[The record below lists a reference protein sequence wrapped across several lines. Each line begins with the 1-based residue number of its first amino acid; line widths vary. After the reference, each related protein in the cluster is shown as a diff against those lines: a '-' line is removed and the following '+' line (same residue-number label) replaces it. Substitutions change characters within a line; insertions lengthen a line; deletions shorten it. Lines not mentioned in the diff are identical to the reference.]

1 MTRCTNRRTAIL
13 TLILGLTLL
22 LCGCQVGGGV
32 FVLPDISTKDS
43 AQGKARLLAA
53 LNKHYY
59 THFDNSD
66 SSHFIYGNDS
76 AAEAVFLYLQDA
88 CNGDASQ
95 VSTLLAENKNTG
107 LVNCAENLAVMPSF
121 LSIGPCRISYS
132 ELRPDLLDGGV
143 LRENADFSSVAKN
156 LINRQTFLILP
167 DDSSKA
173 VYSRVGFA
181 VGTIGGQTF
190 VIAVFTA

>member
-43 AQGKARLLAA
+43 AQGKTQLLAA

-76 AAEAVFLYLQDA
+76 AAEAVLAYLQKVCAD
-88 CNGDASQ
+88 DASKVASLLSDSTGDTSPVHCADGLLASYPSLSARPCKVSYTALDSDLSDDALLASAAQTLLKNRRFLVLPSDISSSTDCCQ
-95 VSTLLAENKNTG
+95 VS
-107 LVNCAENLAVMPSF
+107 
-121 LSIGPCRISYS
+121 
-132 ELRPDLLDGGV
+132 
-143 LRENADFSSVAKN
+143 
-156 LINRQTFLILP
+156 
-167 DDSSKA
+167 
-173 VYSRVGFA
+173 FA
-181 VGTIGGQTF
+181 VGTIGGQAF

>member
-13 TLILGLTLL
+13 TLILSLTLL

-43 AQGKARLLAA
+43 TQGKTQLLAA

-76 AAEAVFLYLQDA
+76 AAEAVLAYLQKVCAD
-88 CNGDASQ
+88 DASKVASLLSDSTGDTSPVHCADGLLASYPSLSARPCKVSYAALDSSLSDDALLSSAAQTLLKNRRFLVLPSDISSSTDCCQ
-95 VSTLLAENKNTG
+95 VS
-107 LVNCAENLAVMPSF
+107 
-121 LSIGPCRISYS
+121 
-132 ELRPDLLDGGV
+132 
-143 LRENADFSSVAKN
+143 
-156 LINRQTFLILP
+156 
-167 DDSSKA
+167 
-173 VYSRVGFA
+173 FA

-190 VIAVFTA
+190 VIAVFTS

>member
-43 AQGKARLLAA
+43 TQSKTQLLAA

-59 THFDNSD
+59 THFDNRD

-76 AAEAVFLYLQDA
+76 AAEAVLSYLQKVCAD
-88 CNGDASQ
+88 DASKVASLLSDSTGDTSPVHCADGLLASYPSLSARPCKVSYAALDSDLSDDALLSSAAQMILKNRRFLVLPSDISSSTDCCQ
-95 VSTLLAENKNTG
+95 VS
-107 LVNCAENLAVMPSF
+107 
-121 LSIGPCRISYS
+121 
-132 ELRPDLLDGGV
+132 
-143 LRENADFSSVAKN
+143 
-156 LINRQTFLILP
+156 
-167 DDSSKA
+167 
-173 VYSRVGFA
+173 FA

-190 VIAVFTA
+190 VIAVFTS

>member
-13 TLILGLTLL
+13 TLILGLILL

-32 FVLPDISTKDS
+32 FVLPDISTNDS
-43 AQGKARLLAA
+43 TQGKTQLLAA

-76 AAEAVFLYLQDA
+76 AAEAVLSYLQKVCAD
-88 CNGDASQ
+88 DASKVASLLSDSTGDTSPVHCADGLLASYPSLSARPCKVSYAALDSSLSDDALLSSAAQTLLKNRRFLVLPSDISSSTDCCQ
-95 VSTLLAENKNTG
+95 VS
-107 LVNCAENLAVMPSF
+107 
-121 LSIGPCRISYS
+121 
-132 ELRPDLLDGGV
+132 
-143 LRENADFSSVAKN
+143 
-156 LINRQTFLILP
+156 
-167 DDSSKA
+167 
-173 VYSRVGFA
+173 FA

-190 VIAVFTA
+190 VIAVFTS

>member
-43 AQGKARLLAA
+43 TQGKTQLLAA

-76 AAEAVFLYLQDA
+76 AAEAVLAYLQKVCAD
-88 CNGDASQ
+88 DASKVASLLSDSTGDTSPVHCADGLLASYPSLSARPCKVSYAALYSDLSDDTLLSSAAQMLLKNRRFLVLPDISSNIDCCQ
-95 VSTLLAENKNTG
+95 VS
-107 LVNCAENLAVMPSF
+107 
-121 LSIGPCRISYS
+121 
-132 ELRPDLLDGGV
+132 
-143 LRENADFSSVAKN
+143 
-156 LINRQTFLILP
+156 
-167 DDSSKA
+167 
-173 VYSRVGFA
+173 FA

-190 VIAVFTA
+190 VIAVFTS